1 MADLSSEELSLRQKA
16 GAADGVTLILLRQPG
31 RRRALQKAA
40 RPARSGSLAWSLSCL
55 QMWADRLPQ
64 CGKINV
70 GFVVSEAKP
79 IIADYHF
86 TTLTPVLGV
95 VRMGEGQS
103 FVMADIPG
111 LIEGASEGV
120 GLGHEFLRHVERCR
134 LLVHIVD
141 VSGSEGR
148 DPIED
153 FEKINQELAA
163 FNPELAQRPQ
173 IVAGNKC
180 DLAEDDQ
187 LARFASYIRGKG
199 YDYYPM
205 SAAHLLW
212 NKRAYRRCGSAPAY
226 AAARQTL

>member
-1 MADLSSEELSLRQKA
+1 MVS
-16 GAADGVTLILLRQPG
+16 
-31 RRRALQKAA
+31 
-40 RPARSGSLAWSLSCL
+40 
-55 QMWADRLPQ
+55 
-64 CGKINV
+64 
-70 GFVVSEAKP
+70 VVSEAKP

-120 GLGHEFLRHVERCR
+120 GLGMSFCGMWNDAGCWCTSSMFLAVKGATP
-134 LLVHIVD
+134 
-141 VSGSEGR
+141 S
-148 DPIED
+148 
-153 FEKINQELAA
+153 KILKKLTRSSPS

-205 SAAHLLW
+205 SAAISYGTKELID
-212 NKRAYRRCGSAPAY
+212 AV
-226 AAARQTL
+226 AARLHTLPPVKRYEREEIPLETLAQKKNNGFTITEHEGVYFVEAPWLIPISSD